1 MRLLQ
6 KSTVSQSYL
15 QDCPDFAERLKRKAL
30 RVRSEGSIPPYV
42 TEAEARKQHSD
53 SPLCNSLYIASNKR
67 ERPICSHEGCQI
79 GLSIVVRS
87 VGLEPTHL
95 AALDPKS
102 NASTNSATTAARFA
116 SAKVRIIFEL
126 ASVRMTSILPISRI
140 TIRRATLFAASR
152 LVY

>member
-1 MRLLQ
+1 MAHIAITKVLLCGGNSPKLVFTVRLG
-6 KSTVSQSYL
+6 SREGGY
-15 QDCPDFAERLKRKAL
+15 
-30 RVRSEGSIPPYV
+30 RVGIG
-42 TEAEARKQHSD
+42 
-53 SPLCNSLYIASNKR
+53 IKR
-67 ERPICSHEGCQI
+67 ERPVCSHKGCQR

-126 ASVRMTSILPISRI
+126 ASDQ
-140 TIRRATLFAASR
+140 TI
-152 LVY
+152 

>member
-1 MRLLQ
+1 MFRGWI
-6 KSTVSQSYL
+6 
-15 QDCPDFAERLKRKAL
+15 L
-30 RVRSEGSIPPYV
+30 RSGGEEWSV
-42 TEAEARKQHSD
+42 
-53 SPLCNSLYIASNKR
+53 ASNQRTIKR

-126 ASVRMTSILPISRI
+126 ASVRVTKAGEPAQTPRLD
-140 TIRRATLFAASR
+140 ATERSL
-152 LVY
+152 

>member
-1 MRLLQ
+1 M
-6 KSTVSQSYL
+6 
-15 QDCPDFAERLKRKAL
+15 ERGHRGKGID
-30 RVRSEGSIPPYV
+30 VRGRILGSGG
-42 TEAEARKQHSD
+42 EEWSAASD
-53 SPLCNSLYIASNKR
+53 QRTIKR
-67 ERPICSHEGCQI
+67 ERPICSHKGCQI

-126 ASVRMTSILPISRI
+126 ASVRVTKAGDVHSTR
-140 TIRRATLFAASR
+140 
-152 LVY
+152 